1 MEKAND
7 IIKIRYTI
15 SLFDVAAM
23 RSHTRYV
30 YELYPDGKVSFAHY
44 ERGNRKPEATD
55 EKHTASASD
64 FMQLVAD
71 LNACIETADRDE
83 MYVDDTGA
91 EAIIYRPF
99 GRTDTMDRGY
109 GNGEIDVGQLIS
121 NYIYGV
127 GGYRW

>member
-83 MYVDDTGA
+83 MYEDEDDEDLSSNN
-91 EAIIYRPF
+91 EA
-99 GRTDTMDRGY
+99 
-109 GNGEIDVGQLIS
+109 
-121 NYIYGV
+121 
-127 GGYRW
+127 

>member
-1 MEKAND
+1 MEKESD

-30 YELYPDGKVSFAHY
+30 YELYPDGKVSFTHY
-44 ERGNRKPEATD
+44 EKGNRKPKATD
-55 EKHTASASD
+55 EKHTATAID
-64 FMQLVAD
+64 FMQLSAD

-83 MYVDDTGA
+83 MYVDDTSA

-99 GRTDTMDRGY
+99 GRTDTMNRGY
-109 GNGEIDVGQLIS
+109 GNGKTDIGQLIS

-127 GGYRW
+127 GGYRT